1 MVPVALR
8 VPFAVDF
15 LLMFQRHFLLRLCK
29 VGADAFGSCIFAK
42 FYKILE
48 MFAKILDV
56 GLLCTAHAKVEYI
69 GP

>member
-8 VPFAVDF
+8 VPFAANF
-15 LLMFQRHFLLRLCK
+15 LVMFQRHLLLRLCK
-29 VGADAFGSCIFAK
+29 VGADAFGSCI

-56 GLLCTAHAKVEYI
+56 GLLCTARVSVE
-69 GP
+69 